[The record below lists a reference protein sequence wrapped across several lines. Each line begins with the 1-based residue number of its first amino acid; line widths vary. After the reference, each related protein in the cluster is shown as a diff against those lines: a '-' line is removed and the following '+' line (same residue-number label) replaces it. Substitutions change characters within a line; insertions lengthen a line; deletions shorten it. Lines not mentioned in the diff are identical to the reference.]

1 MAATLQDLLLAEDV
15 RPQVVADFQTL
26 VEQEV
31 GDKSGLSGAAI
42 KAAYKTVT
50 AFASG
55 IIHDAVDTLLPESL
69 ANLQP
74 FWDNFVVSG
83 GSDFGDYLAKNGEA
97 ASEALLA
104 VTDERARNST
114 RGTIRKA
121 YNMVRGTGVKNV
133 EGALPRIGVLIQK
146 YATR

>member
-1 MAATLQDLLLAEDV
+1 MAATLQDLLLTEDV
-15 RPQVVADFQTL
+15 RPQVVADLQTL

-31 GDKSGLSGAAI
+31 GDKSGISGTAI

-74 FWDNFVVSG
+74 FWDNFTVSG
-83 GSDFGDYLAKNGEA
+83 GADFGDYLAKNGEA

-121 YNMVRGTGVKNV
+121 YNLVRGSGVKNV
-133 EGALPRIGVLIQK
+133 ETALPRIGALIQK
-146 YATR
+146 YAG